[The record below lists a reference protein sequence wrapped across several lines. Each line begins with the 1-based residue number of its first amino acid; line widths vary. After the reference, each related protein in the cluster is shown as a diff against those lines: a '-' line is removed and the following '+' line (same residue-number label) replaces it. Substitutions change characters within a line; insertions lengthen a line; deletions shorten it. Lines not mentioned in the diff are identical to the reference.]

1 MKVDIEII
9 SKEII
14 TPSSP
19 TPHHL
24 RHYQLSFL
32 DQIAPPVFMPL
43 FLFFPKQAASNNP
56 ITNLEQSN
64 RLKKSLSDALTRF
77 YPLAGRVKDSVYIDC
92 NDEGI
97 YYVEAEAKSQ
107 LVEFLHDP
115 IPAEINKFLPF
126 ELDDVNEFPL
136 VVQATFF
143 TCGGVAVGLGM
154 SHKVGD
160 GLSLFMF
167 INSWADIAR
176 GNGHTDT
183 VTPRFASATLF
194 PPRSL
199 KGFEPSTGIVKENI
213 VAKRFLFDASSIAA
227 LRAKYDDTRR
237 VHPTRVEALSAFIWC
252 RFMAATQ
259 SKSNPAGKIYTV
271 LHAVNL
277 RTRMDPPLSV
287 NYFGNISR
295 IAISIP
301 SVDSDDDGCRGVVN
315 QVRDSI
321 SKVNAEYVKKL
332 QESDWLGHLNFMKER
347 TAQIR
352 KGDVVSF
359 SFTSLCRFPIY
370 DADFGWGKPVWVSAA
385 RLPFKNL
392 VTFIDTKSGNGIEAW
407 INLKEEDMAKFECDE
422 ELLAHVSPTLKPN
435 VKSCAF

>member
-43 FLFFPKQAASNNP
+43 FLFFPKQASNNL

-64 RLKKSLSDALTRF
+64 RLKKSLSEALTRF
-77 YPLAGRVKDSVYIDC
+77 YPLAGQVKDSVYIDC
-92 NDEGI
+92 NDEGV

-107 LVEFLHDP
+107 LVEFLQDP

-136 VVQATFF
+136 VVQVTFF
-143 TCGGVAVGLGM
+143 TCGGIAVGLGM

-167 INSWADIAR
+167 INSWAAIAR
-176 GNGHTDT
+176 GDGHT
-183 VTPRFASATLF
+183 VTPRFASATFF

-199 KGFEPSTGIVKENI
+199 TGFEPRTGIVKENI
-213 VAKRFLFDASSIAA
+213 VAKRFLFDASSVAA
-227 LRAKYDDTRR
+227 LIAKYDDPRR
-237 VHPTRVEALSAFIWC
+237 VRPTRVEALSVFIWC

-259 SKSNPAGKIYTV
+259 SKSDPTDKIYTV

-301 SVDSDDDGCRGVVN
+301 SMDTDDDGRRGIVN

-321 SKVNAEYVKKL
+321 RKVNAEYVKKL
-332 QESDWLGHLNFMKER
+332 QESDGLAHFNFIKER
-347 TAQIR
+347 AVQIR
-352 KGDVVSF
+352 KGEVVSF

-385 RLPFKNL
+385 RLTFKNL
-392 VTFIDTKSGNGIEAW
+392 VTFIDTKTGNGIEAW

-422 ELLAHVSPTLKPN
+422 ELLAHVSPTPKPN
-435 VKSCAF
+435 VKSSAF